1 MVAIILK
8 FNGQLQ
14 RYLRIELQWM
24 AVAAWKLEVPSNPLL
39 LLANGFA
46 KRPPCKTLQNN
57 SLCLQNRFPIR
68 FRNSKILS
76 LLSQASHM
84 YRNPHDH
91 TRCSNMYSQMYPIA
105 ICHIC
110 NTGNPSLGNLSPP
123 DAHLSSFPQA
133 WCIVNPSLLDCFRN
147 NLKTKFWSH
156 IDMFL
161 YFVDFISC
169 YNPETEKYSKART
182 ICVTECISGSVWSI
196 CQSQINLS
204 PHQAM

>member
-1 MVAIILK
+1 MDSCKDILELNFNGWRLLHGSWKFQAIHCFSLPTDLPKGRRAKLCKIIHFVCKTDSPSGSGILK
-8 FNGQLQ
+8 YCHCCPRPVICIAILMIIQG
-14 RYLRIELQWM
+14 
-24 AVAAWKLEVPSNPLL
+24 AAI
-39 LLANGFA
+39 
-46 KRPPCKTLQNN
+46 CI
-57 SLCLQNRFPIR
+57 C
-68 FRNSKILS
+68 
-76 LLSQASHM
+76 
-84 YRNPHDH
+84 
-91 TRCSNMYSQMYPIA
+91 QMYPYA

-147 NLKTKFWSH
+147 NIKTKFWSH
-156 IDMFL
+156 IDICS
-161 YFVDFISC
+161 YISWII
-169 YNPETEKYSKART
+169 YLITQILTEKYSKART